1 MTSQDCKKVEQV
13 RSWLLSSRLA
23 SFQQFWFECFS
34 QILFSVILAACE
46 GLVHWTQSIDYLVF
60 HWVFLKVVNNVSV
73 LIFFWNL
80 QTVFLIK
87 PLFSEGP
94 SFFELS
100 VCNKASLNFR
110 LHVVTLPA
118 SLKLSWPAKATW
130 KVNRSG
136 LDSLPLVLQNSS
148 SFDLET
154 FFKFCLV

>member
-110 LHVVTLPA
+110 LQDVTLPP
-118 SLKLSWPAKATW
+118 SLTLSWPAKTA
-130 KVNRSG
+130 KKLNKSG
-136 LDSLPLVLQNSS
+136 VEFLVIVLPSSNSLIWMIS
-148 SFDLET
+148 
-154 FFKFCLV
+154 FKFCLV